1 MTPQPGI
8 RPRPS
13 PIRRT
18 LAILAGVFALAI
30 ILLIALWNWDWFVP
44 MLNRRASASLHR
56 PVMVAHLHVRLGWT
70 TTITLD
76 DLHIAQPEG
85 FTAEKEEFASAKSL
99 TIAIK
104 PWPSL
109 VGHGLTLPLVALD
122 SPRGDIVAQKDGR
135 NNYTFTA
142 DGRPAPDDGSPTTL
156 PDIGELRITDG
167 DIRIA
172 LARLRSDFR
181 LALHTTPPAEGKP
194 GTIVADAKGRYAAQ
208 PITGHFVGGALL
220 TLANAQNPY
229 PVDLSI
235 ANGPTSVTL
244 RGTVDDPL
252 HFAGAQLNLKLA
264 GPDMSLLYPLI
275 GIPIPQTPRYSI
287 AGKLDYTEA
296 KIRFTGFDGHLGGSD
311 IGGDIIVD
319 PHQKVPFVDAAL
331 HSHLVDLADLAGFVG
346 GEPGHTKTENAA
358 DTNILPDQRIN
369 VPKLNAVNAH
379 IAYHGDHIEN
389 KRIPLDNIDVDA
401 TVQDGAID
409 VRKLNFAVGTG
420 TLASTATLNPAANND
435 FSTRFKL
442 DVSRVPVARLMKG
455 AGSLEGQGTIGGH
468 VTLSSTGHSVA
479 NLVANGTGGI
489 TLVLDQGGH
498 LSAILP
504 DLLGLQLGNALLS
517 ALGLPDRTPLRCFIA
532 DMPLKDGIL
541 STNAF
546 LLQTGD
552 TRTTGDGTINFR
564 TNTLNYAITT
574 RAIHF
579 TIASFPGA
587 VHITGPLRG
596 PTILPG
602 AEIAGRLAATGAL
615 AAVFPPAAIIPTI
628 QFGVGKGSACEQA
641 VEQANTNPAAGI
653 APGATTGPHPSA
665 AARAGRTKAR
675 RVKATKPTTSSSAAQ
690 VRAAWEKKRQTQQK
704 QSGH

>member
-1 MTPQPGI
+1 MTE
-8 RPRPS
+8 RPVPH
-13 PIRRT
+13 PLRRT
-18 LAILAGVFALAI
+18 LAILAGLLALAL
-30 ILLIALWNWDWFVP
+30 ILLAALWNWDWFLP
-44 MLNRRASASLHR
+44 LIERRAAAALHR
-56 PVMVAHLHVRLGWT
+56 PVTIAHLHVRPGWT

-76 DLHIAQPEG
+76 DVHIGQPAG
-85 FTAEKEEFASAKSL
+85 FTSEKQDFAGARS
-99 TIAIK
+99 IAVAVK
-104 PWPSL
+104 PWPFL
-109 VGHGLTLPLVALD
+109 VGRELTLPLVAFD
-122 SPRGDIVAQKDGR
+122 APHGDIVALPDGR
-135 NNYTFTA
+135 DNYSVTT
-142 DGRPAPDDGSPTTL
+142 DGRPADTAPPAL
-156 PDIGELRITDG
+156 PNIGELRITDG

-194 GTIVADAKGRYAAQ
+194 GTIVAEATGRYAAQ

-220 TLANAQNPY
+220 TLADARNPY
-229 PVDLSI
+229 PVDLRV

-252 HFAGAQLNLKLA
+252 HLAGAHLDLTLA
-264 GPDMSLLYPLI
+264 GPDMSRLYPLT
-275 GIPIPQTPRYSI
+275 GIPIPHTPRYSVS
-287 AGKLDYTEA
+287 GKLDYTEA
-296 KIRFTGFDGHLGGSD
+296 RIRFTGFEGHLGGSD
-311 IGGDIIVD
+311 LNGDITID
-319 PHQKVPFVDAAL
+319 PHQTVPFVEAAL

-346 GEPGHTKTENAA
+346 GEPGHAKTANTA
-358 DTNILPDQRIN
+358 DSNVLPDQRID

-389 KRIPLDNIDVDA
+389 KRIPLDNIEVDA
-401 TVQDGAID
+401 TVRNGAID
-409 VRKLNFAVGTG
+409 VRKLDFAVGTG
-420 TLASTATLNPAANND
+420 TLASTATLTPAANDD

-442 DVSRVPVARLMKG
+442 DVARVPLARLMRG
-455 AGSLEGQGTIGGH
+455 AAGLEGQGTIGGH

-479 NLVANGTGGI
+479 NLVARGTGGI

-517 ALGLPDRTPLRCFIA
+517 ALGLPNRTPLHCFIA
-532 DMPLKDGIL
+532 DMPLRDGIL
-541 STNAF
+541 STRSF
-546 LLQTGD
+546 LIQTGD
-552 TRTTGDGTINFR
+552 TRTTGDGTVDFR
-564 TNTLNYAITT
+564 DNTLNYALTT

-587 VHITGPLRG
+587 VHITGPLRA

-641 VEQANTNPAAGI
+641 VQQAYTHPAAGI
-653 APGATTGPHPSA
+653 APGATTGPRPSP
-665 AARAGRTKAR
+665 AARAAR
-675 RVKATKPTTSSSAAQ
+675 RASPAQ
-690 VRAAWEKKRQTQQK
+690 VRAAWKKKQQPN
-704 QSGH
+704 GR